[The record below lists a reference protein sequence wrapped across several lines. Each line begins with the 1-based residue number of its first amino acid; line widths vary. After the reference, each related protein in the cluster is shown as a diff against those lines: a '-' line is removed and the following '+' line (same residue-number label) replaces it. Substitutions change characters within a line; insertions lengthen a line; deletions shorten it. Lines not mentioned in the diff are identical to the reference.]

1 MTARTREELLLAA
14 ELQEE
19 YHIACFAECGHDKEA
34 DRLRAMAAACAPV
47 SVAHSPAGGQ
57 L

>member
-34 DRLRAMAAACAPV
+34 DRLRAQAAALPPA
-47 SVAHSPAGGQ
+47 SVALNPAGSPS
-57 L
+57 